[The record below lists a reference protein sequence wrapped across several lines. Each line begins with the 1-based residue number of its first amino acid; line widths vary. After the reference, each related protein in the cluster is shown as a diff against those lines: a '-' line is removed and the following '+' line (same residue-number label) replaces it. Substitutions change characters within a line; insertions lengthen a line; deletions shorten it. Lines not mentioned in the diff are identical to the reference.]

1 MLPDGSRGKKKK
13 PAIAFRPADLLPPGW
28 VKLIT
33 SVHVLEGY
41 NGRGNP
47 GRDPSIKAPALKA
60 AAAPSGG
67 HEPSAKVNYVITLNG
82 EEHRVTVAP
91 EQWKQIHIHTD

>member
-41 NGRGNP
+41 NGSLEEMLPYAIFPRMRQGSSGTTP
-47 GRDPSIKAPALKA
+47 RAAGIRAGIRPS
-60 AAAPSGG
+60 
-67 HEPSAKVNYVITLNG
+67 
-82 EEHRVTVAP
+82 RRRR
-91 EQWKQIHIHTD
+91 